1 MNAFGVMVTLVEMM
15 DHLLPFEDEEVVAVL
30 QNAFQEKGYIPVG
43 DFCQT
48 SVGGVF
54 AIGDVVATPLLA
66 HVASREGKIAVEN
79 VEHRMMKSLRS
90 TISYK

>member
-1 MNAFGVMVTLVEMM
+1 MNAFGVAVTLVEMM
-15 DHLLPFEDEEVVAVL
+15 GHLFPFEDEEVVAVL

-48 SVGGVF
+48 NVQGVF

-66 HVASREGKIAVEN
+66 HVASREGEIAVEF
-79 VEHRMMKSLRS
+79 VAG
-90 TISYK
+90 